1 MAKRKTTV
9 YLDEEV
15 LRATKVLAAR
25 TGRPEYEIV
34 DQALRT
40 YLGIDAVAS
49 VWKRST
55 LSGDEAMALAYDE
68 LHTMRAERERG
79 LTE

>member
-15 LRATKVLAAR
+15 FRATKVLAAR

-34 DQALRT
+34 DDALRR
-40 YLGIDAVAS
+40 YLGLDSVAS
-49 VWKRST
+49 AWNRSS
-55 LSGDEAMALAYDE
+55 LSEDEATALAYEE
-68 LHTMRAERERG
+68 LHAMRQDRASQ
-79 LTE
+79 T